1 MENKNKKCSF
11 SEHKEIDSKFYCKD
25 CKVYMCNKCINFHS
39 KFLEKHTLINLEK
52 EINEIFTGI
61 CPEENHNDV
70 LEYFCKS
77 HNKLCC
83 AACIAKIKR
92 NQNGLHKDCDVC
104 QIEDIKE
111 EKKNKIKEN
120 IKYLEDLSNN
130 LEKLIISLKT
140 ILEKIKKNKEEIK
153 IQIQNAFTKVRNELN
168 NREDE
173 LLLKVEKE
181 FEDRFFNENII
192 KECEKLP
199 NKIKLS
205 LEKVDLMNKEN
216 DDNKNLNLFINNCI
230 NIENNIKEIN
240 TIKEKVE
247 KCKDLENVEIIFVEK
262 NDKKMKEMEI
272 LDYIKNFGNLE
283 VNDDFKEIQ
292 NPWTNQKFYTNNFYY
307 TLKENS
313 YIAEK
318 TEKNDFIHLIKSSY
332 QFKKDKIYKLE
343 FTTNYISGDFQI
355 GFADYIESKN
365 KDWFYSKFNS
375 VGLTDGGL
383 YINGSIINKDLYIKN
398 GLKIEFIINIPKK
411 SFILNID
418 GKKEGEFNFNFQD
431 NIFAHAAIRNIGNS
445 VTIKTFEK

>member
-111 EKKNKIKEN
+111 EKKNKIKEK

-153 IQIQNAFTKVRNELN
+153 IQIQNVFTKVRNELN

>member
-153 IQIQNAFTKVRNELN
+153 IQIQNVFTKVRNELN

>member
-52 EINEIFTGI
+52 EIDEIFTGI
-61 CPEENHNDV
+61 CTEENHHDV

-77 HNKLCC
+77 HNQLCC

-111 EKKNKIKEN
+111 EKKNKIKDN

-130 LEKLIISLKT
+130 LEKLIISLKS
-140 ILEKIKKNKEEIK
+140 ILEKIKKNKEELK
-153 IQIQNAFTKVRNELN
+153 IQIQSSFTKIRNELN

-173 LLLKVEKE
+173 LLLNVDKE

-205 LEKVDLMNKEN
+205 LEKGNLMNKEY
-216 DDNKNLNLFINNCI
+216 DDDTKLNLFINNCI
-230 NIENNIKEIN
+230 NVENNIKEIN
-240 TIKEKVE
+240 TIKENVK
-247 KCKDLENVEIIFVEK
+247 KCNDLENVEIIFVEK
-262 NDKKMKEMEI
+262 NDKKIKEMEI
-272 LDYIKNFGNLE
+272 LDCIKNFGNLE
-283 VNDDFKEIQ
+283 IKNDFKEIE

-307 TLKENS
+307 TLKGNS

-318 TEKNDFIHLIKSSY
+318 TEKNEFIHLIKSSY

-343 FTTNYISGDFQI
+343 FTPNYISGDFQI
-355 GFADYIESKN
+355 GFADYNESKN

-383 YINGSIINKDLYIKN
+383 YINGSMINKDFYIKN
-398 GLKIEFIINIPKK
+398 GLKIEFILNIPKK
-411 SFILNID
+411 LFILNID

-445 VTIKTFEK
+445 ITIKTFEK